1 MTKRTHVLIPIIIV
15 AFIVVIVGV
24 LSVPTDVNLEL
35 VEEKPIHADIEFR
48 VAFIGDQGLGPDA
61 ITVLNLIKDEGAQ
74 MVLHQGDF
82 DYADNP
88 DAWDGMISDVLGSDF
103 PYFASI
109 GNHDVIELSGYQE
122 KLYDRLEKNPDVVCN
137 GDLGVKSSCTYKG
150 LFFIL
155 AAPGLVGSDYDSFIE
170 KQLSDNDSTWKVC
183 SWHHDYRHMIDLD
196 LKVWYTGVEGFEYFD
211 KNTGWEVYENCKN
224 AGAIIANA
232 HMHNY
237 HRTQTLINIENQ
249 NVDPEWSEPNKLRVD
264 EGATFA
270 FISGLGGKSSNPG
283 VYPGALFCIFNVGEQ
298 PNKAYCYFK
307 NIGGKHI
314 SGKNIDGNIY
324 DGKNIDGKI
333 IDKFTITSFL
343 GSNTDNTNFTYV
355 DMSGWDL
362 TDYDFSNKV
371 IVDTNLSNAVL
382 TGADLSNV
390 VFFSNDTNR
399 I

>member
-1 MTKRTHVLIPIIIV
+1 MAKRTRVLIPIIIAV
-15 AFIVVIVGV
+15 FIVVIAGV
-24 LSVPTDVNLEL
+24 LSVPTVPTVPTDVNLEL
-35 VEEKPIHADIEFR
+35 VEEKPIHADTEFR

-74 MVLHQGDF
+74 IVLHQGDF
-82 DYADNP
+82 DYVDNP
-88 DAWDGMISDVLGSDF
+88 DAWDKQISDVLGSDF

-155 AAPGLVGSDYDSFIE
+155 AAPGLVGSDHDSFIE

-224 AGAIIANA
+224 AGAIIANG
-232 HMHNY
+232 HMHTY

-249 NVDPEWSEPNKLRVD
+249 DVDPEWSEPNKLRVD

-270 FISGLGGKSSNPG
+270 FISGLGGDTIRTFDKYYDWSTGYVPGIGSS
-283 VYPGALFCIFNVGEQ
+283 YGALFALLMLEDNPTRLIV
-298 PNKAYCYFK
+298 
-307 NIGGKHI
+307 I
-314 SGKNIDGNIY
+314 SKMLMEKLSMSLLSLVFYEPLPIT
-324 DGKNIDGKI
+324 
-333 IDKFTITSFL
+333 TIS
-343 GSNTDNTNFTYV
+343 
-355 DMSGWDL
+355 
-362 TDYDFSNKV
+362 
-371 IVDTNLSNAVL
+371 
-382 TGADLSNV
+382 
-390 VFFSNDTNR
+390 
-399 I
+399 

>member
-1 MTKRTHVLIPIIIV
+1 MAKRTRVLIPIIIAV
-15 AFIVVIVGV
+15 FIVVIAGV
-24 LSVPTDVNLEL
+24 LSVPTVPTDVNLEL
-35 VEEKPIHADIEFR
+35 VEEKPIHADTEFR

-74 MVLHQGDF
+74 IVLHQGDF
-82 DYADNP
+82 DYVDNP
-88 DAWDGMISDVLGSDF
+88 DAWDKQISDVLGSDF

-109 GNHDVIELSGYQE
+109 GNHDMIELSGYQE

-137 GDLGVKSSCTYKG
+137 GDIGVKSSCTYKG

-155 AAPGLVGSDYDSFIE
+155 AAPGLVGSDHDSFIE

-183 SWHHDYRHMIDLD
+183 SWHHDYQSLVDLD
-196 LKVWYTGVEGFEYFD
+196 QKVWYTGPTGTPRGGIEKFEDIQTY
-211 KNTGWEVYENCKN
+211 TGWEVYENCTN
-224 AGAIIANA
+224 AGAIIANG
-232 HMHNY
+232 HMHTY

-270 FISGLGGKSSNPG
+270 FISGLGGKSTFSEIHE
-283 VYPGALFCIFNVGEQ
+283 YPGALFCIFNVGEQ

-307 NIGGKHI
+307 NI
-314 SGKNIDGNIY
+314 
-324 DGKNIDGKI
+324 DGKI

-343 GSNTDNTNFTYV
+343 GSNTDNANFTYA

-362 TDYDFSNKV
+362 TGYDFSNNV
-371 IVDTNLSNAVL
+371 IVDTN
-382 TGADLSNV
+382 
-390 VFFSNDTNR
+390 
-399 I
+399 